1 MLGYAGAGVRPHIL
15 NNRGKLHMYIKRTR
29 FDDFDDWIDSTLLT
43 GAKPKVVPGA
53 SFLG

>member
-1 MLGYAGAGVRPHIL
+1 MRARGCVRISL
-15 NNRGKLHMYIKRTR
+15 IIGENSIYIRRTR